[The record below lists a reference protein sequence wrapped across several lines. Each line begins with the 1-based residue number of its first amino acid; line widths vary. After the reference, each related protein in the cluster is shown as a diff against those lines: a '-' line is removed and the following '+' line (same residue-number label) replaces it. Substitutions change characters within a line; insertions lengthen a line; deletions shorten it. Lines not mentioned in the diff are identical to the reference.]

1 MESENTKKTAKIK
14 VVLQQIS
21 DVSKQ
26 READIINEQNDFA
39 SMEENVFFQTK
50 QWKTSRPMHFRFIW
64 SKI

>member
-1 MESENTKKTAKIK
+1 MESENTKKTAEIK

-50 QWKTSRPMHFRFIW
+50 Q
-64 SKI
+64 